1 MVRFVSLPRTA
12 APNKMRTCGRSYFES
27 CSPDLCT
34 PTVGEATNQ
43 ELLLFL
49 ALRFRIVPLLK
60 HLNLKGMESDKPFKS
75 AILEELL
82 GQEASQ
88 PFRSPRA
95 RD

>member
-1 MVRFVSLPRTA
+1 
-12 APNKMRTCGRSYFES
+12 
-27 CSPDLCT
+27 
-34 PTVGEATNQ
+34 
-43 ELLLFL
+43 
-49 ALRFRIVPLLK
+49 
-60 HLNLKGMESDKPFKS
+60 LNLKGMESDKPFKS